1 MRLSIIGALSSILL
15 LAACSQEDSATS
27 GYANGV
33 VTDPDHYSI
42 EFENDYVRVMRVKY
56 APGDVSS
63 MHSHNPLLAVSLSL
77 IHI

>member
-15 LAACSQEDSATS
+15 LAACGPEDSANS
-27 GYANGV
+27 EYANGV
-33 VTDPDHYSI
+33 VTDPDHYAI

-63 MHSHNPLLAVSLSL
+63 MHSITRS
-77 IHI
+77 

>member
-33 VTDPDHYSI
+33 VTDPDHYAIDSSGYRAW
-42 EFENDYVRVMRVKY
+42 NDTLGCGRPSFCKVDLRKQ
-56 APGDVSS
+56 
-63 MHSHNPLLAVSLSL
+63 
-77 IHI
+77 